1 MLFRLLDKIN
11 QFSNNLLALTI
22 RIMMSIRV
30 LIQIILSFNSFHIS
44 INLDSFKIN
53 SFLLVHIRI
62 NLLIISLR
70 DMNISHTINFRDS
83 QTQTLRLILKD
94 LKIRSRLCQ
103 RRRYRC
109 RLRHHQ
115 IRQIS
120 RVEINTKI
128 SEKIIKIIRITAHHE
143 IKMITDQ
150 RQQHII

>member
-1 MLFRLLDKIN
+1 MLFRFLGKIN

-22 RIMMSIRV
+22 RTMMSIRV
-30 LIQIILSFNSFHIS
+30 LTQIILSFNSLHIS
-44 INLDSFKIN
+44 INLGSFKIN

-70 DMNISHTINFRDS
+70 GMDISHTTNFRGS

-94 LKIRSRLCQ
+94 LKVRPRLCQ

-115 IRQIS
+115 TRQIS

-128 SEKIIKIIRITAHHE
+128 SKEIIKIIRIIAHHE